1 MFWRVAKS
9 IEKSEENPK
18 EKACEN
24 SHALR
29 LYQKFEKIAFFF
41 IELFGRLGCLCRIG
55 QAQDDEFDAAVLCA
69 TFFRVVCL
77 DGTIGT
83 IADGIETVG
92 IDAAL
97 D

>member
-9 IEKSEENPK
+9 IEKSAVDPK
-18 EKACEN
+18 EKACES

-29 LYQKFEKIAFFF
+29 LYQKSEKIAFFF
-41 IELFGRLGCLCRIG
+41 NELFGRLGRLCRIG
-55 QAQDDEFDAAVLCA
+55 QAQDDEFDVSVLCA

-77 DGTIGT
+77 DGTIGA
-83 IADGIETVG
+83 IANGIESVG
-92 IDAAL
+92 IDAAF